1 MSTFFWKPIKFYL
14 ERKGWFYVNK
24 VFGESISNAPR
35 EHFLL
40 LLFKTFRLPAKL
52 LLGPSL
58 ECQRDF
64 CRFWKSYTAQK
75 TKFSIKDFFTKCDQ
89 IRRKLWIWSHLLKKS
104 LMENFILCDRWFVF
118 NKHCNKN
125 IYFDNSWEPLDL
137 RNTGHA

>member
-58 ECQRDF
+58 ECQCDF

-75 TKFSIKDFFTKCDQ
+75 TKFSIKDPQETVDLVTFTEEIFNGKLHSLWQ
-89 IRRKLWIWSHLLKKS
+89 VIRL
-104 LMENFILCDRWFVF
+104 
-118 NKHCNKN
+118 
-125 IYFDNSWEPLDL
+125 
-137 RNTGHA
+137 